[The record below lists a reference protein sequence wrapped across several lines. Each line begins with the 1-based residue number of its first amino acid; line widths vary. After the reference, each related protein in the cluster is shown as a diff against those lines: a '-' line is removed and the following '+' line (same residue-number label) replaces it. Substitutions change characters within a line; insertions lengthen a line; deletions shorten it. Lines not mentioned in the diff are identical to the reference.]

1 MMKISQ
7 RSAIHLIQYGWC
19 SIIFK
24 TLIFFQTCSTH
35 TPESHP
41 ILQSSQTTT
50 TKFNKLLPLLLLE
63 FPKPNWV
70 NVIRFPRSKKK
81 ETFLSTLSYT
91 CSDEQ
96 LKLLYIVI
104 NLPKPSPPPPISS
117 PSSTTLFEQERKLI
131 IINFNFSLKFDRCIV
146 LKFASAAGARGD
158 TWGKTD
164 SHTQLLI
171 RPKKISLIF
180 SLLSSSFSSG
190 PKKKIIK
197 KNKGE
202 VPNGWPALR
211 PRRPCGPG
219 GATSWTVVPPASKRP
234 RCPRGLRTSSDG
246 SNRCFTP
253 RSLSQPTPS
262 PTTTQQPSV
271 VVALTH
277 PLMFC
282 SMFIF

>member
-1 MMKISQ
+1 MYCVKVCFCCGCQGGHVGQNRLPHAASH
-7 RSAIHLIQYGWC
+7 STKKNLSHFLI
-19 SIIFK
+19 
-24 TLIFFQTCSTH
+24 
-35 TPESHP
+35 
-41 ILQSSQTTT
+41 
-50 TKFNKLLPLLLLE
+50 
-63 FPKPNWV
+63 
-70 NVIRFPRSKKK
+70 
-81 ETFLSTLSYT
+81 TF
-91 CSDEQ
+91 
-96 LKLLYIVI
+96 I
-104 NLPKPSPPPPISS
+104 
-117 PSSTTLFEQERKLI
+117 
-131 IINFNFSLKFDRCIV
+131 
-146 LKFASAAGARGD
+146 
-158 TWGKTD
+158 
-164 SHTQLLI
+164 QLLI
-171 RPKKISLIF
+171 GIE
-180 SLLSSSFSSG
+180 
-190 PKKKIIK
+190 KKIIK

-234 RCPRGLRTSSDG
+234 RCPRGLRMSSDG